1 MPRRQ
6 QKATKVRATIIC
18 LRSGKVLLVRRK
30 GGKWNFPGGVI
41 ESGETPQQAAA
52 RELAEETGLRS
63 NNLLELCSLE
73 AGNTLHHVFTACVGD
88 LDRAAPRN
96 EIAAC
101 KWVSRC
107 DLSRAL
113 LSPAAVALLS
123 KELPALSA

>member
-1 MPRRQ
+1 MPQRQ
-6 QKATKVRATIIC
+6 QKPTKVRATIIC

-41 ESGETPQQAAA
+41 ELGETPQQAAT
-52 RELAEETGLRS
+52 RELEEETGLHS
-63 NNLLELCSLE
+63 HNLLELCSLE
-73 AGNTLHHVFTACVGD
+73 AGNTLHHVFTACVSD

-101 KWVSRC
+101 KWVSRG
-107 DLSRAL
+107 DLGRTSL
-113 LSPAAVALLS
+113 NPAAVALLS